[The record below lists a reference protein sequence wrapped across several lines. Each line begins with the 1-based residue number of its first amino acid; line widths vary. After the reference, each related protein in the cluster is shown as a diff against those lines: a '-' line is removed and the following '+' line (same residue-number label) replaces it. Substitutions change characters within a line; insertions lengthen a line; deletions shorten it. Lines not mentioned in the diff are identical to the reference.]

1 MRQVNDKE
9 LRRVVSA
16 IKQARNICF
25 HSVGSASG
33 VVRPTAN
40 QFTVPGI
47 RANAQSD
54 ILLNLRSVSYLKP
67 DEFMVV
73 INYDGYSKNL
83 YSQAK
88 VQDGR
93 GIFSPDEGNS
103 TQAY

>member
-25 HSVGSASG
+25 RSVRSASG
-33 VVRPTAN
+33 VVRLTAN

-67 DEFMVV
+67 DKFMVV
-73 INYDGYSKNL
+73 INVDKTC
-83 YSQAK
+83 
-88 VQDGR
+88 V
-93 GIFSPDEGNS
+93 
-103 TQAY
+103 